1 MSQKIDGSLPTNA
14 TLRSGGVSS
23 RVSSIGSSDSS
34 PVAATSSSDS
44 LRLTGQATSL
54 QSLQREMSQSPA
66 VDNDRVQTVKNALQN
81 GTYKVD
87 AGNIAN
93 RMIALDGQLAA

>member
-1 MSQKIDGSLPTNA
+1 MSQKIDGSLPTNT

-23 RVSSIGSSDSS
+23 RVSSVGSSNGS

-44 LRLTGQATSL
+44 LKLTGQATSL
-54 QSLQREMSQSPA
+54 QSLQRELSQSPA
-66 VDNDRVQTVKNALQN
+66 VDNERVQSVKDALQN
-81 GTYKVD
+81 GSYKID

-93 RMIALDGQLAA
+93 RMISLDGQIAA